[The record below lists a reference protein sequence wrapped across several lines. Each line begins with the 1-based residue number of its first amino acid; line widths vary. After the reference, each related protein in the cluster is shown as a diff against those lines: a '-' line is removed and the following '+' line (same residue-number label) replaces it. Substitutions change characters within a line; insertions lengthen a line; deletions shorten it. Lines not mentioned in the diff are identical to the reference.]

1 MNKLSVFVGVVYL
14 LLGNTI
20 FAQDARR
27 IYDDASKAIE
37 FNSFEMVS
45 TLNIH
50 DGKGNVRSRQVA
62 NATRKF
68 GSVTKSMIKFLAP
81 AEVRGTA
88 LLIFDYDDK
97 SDDMWIFLPSLRKSR
112 RIISSEKG
120 KSFMGSEF
128 SNADMSKP
136 NIDDFVYKLIG
147 SEMLNGK
154 ECWVIESKPKNNQV
168 EDENGFARKVLFIE
182 KATNLTIQSDYYDF
196 DGRKFKTLTFGDYR
210 KQSNGKYFAF
220 RMEMKNLLNNRYSEI
235 VVNEFQLSTK
245 LDENQF
251 SVSMLEK

>member
-1 MNKLSVFVGVVYL
+1 MNKLSVFAGFVFL
-14 LLGNTI
+14 LFGNTI

-37 FNSFEMVS
+37 FNSLEMVS

-88 LLIFDYDDK
+88 LLIYDYDDK
-97 SDDMWIFLPSLRKSR
+97 SDDMWIYLPSLRKSR

-136 NIDDFVYKLIG
+136 NTDDFVYKLLE
-147 SEMLNGK
+147 SDVVNGK
-154 ECWVIESKPKNNQV
+154 DCWVMEIKPKNNSV
-168 EDENGFARKVLFIE
+168 EDENGFARKVAFIE
-182 KATNLTIQSDYYDF
+182 KTTNLTLKSDYFDF
-196 DGRKFKTLTFGDYR
+196 EGRKFKTMTFGDYR

-220 RMEMKNLLNNRYSEI
+220 KMEMKNLLNNRFSEI
-235 VVNEFQLSTK
+235 IIDNFQLGSN
-245 LDENQF
+245 LDENSF
-251 SVSMLEK
+251 SVSSLEK